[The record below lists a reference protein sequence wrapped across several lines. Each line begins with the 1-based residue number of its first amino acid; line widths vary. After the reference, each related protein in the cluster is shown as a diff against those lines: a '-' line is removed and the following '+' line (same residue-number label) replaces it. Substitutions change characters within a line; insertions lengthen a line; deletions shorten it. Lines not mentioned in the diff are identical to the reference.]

1 MVRVH
6 VKSECLLQAW
16 YEIHLRM
23 SYEDWFYNVL
33 WPQMPPPPPHN
44 LEVESVAEDVSVWNA
59 ESCWDA
65 LNWSSPTFFILP
77 WTERKQKTKK
87 THNWWRG
94 LLNDVVLDRLDRYLI
109 WTPRP
114 TTGALSGRC
123 CFRWTDCQNDLV
135 VVLSDKMCWPV
146 EWLPLPWWDTVFGKD
161 HCEQKLSSEWRDPP
175 GKQLVVDCLFCGG
188 WKSCGRLL
196 VFQRGG
202 VWEVLF

>member
-1 MVRVH
+1 MVWDTP
-6 VKSECLLQAW
+6 A
-16 YEIHLRM
+16 Y
-23 SYEDWFYNVL
+23 VL
-33 WPQMPPPPPHN
+33 WRLVLQCSLTP
-44 LEVESVAEDVSVWNA
+44 NA
-59 ESCWDA
+59 
-65 LNWSSPTFFILP
+65 SPTPPQSWSWICCWRCFSLKRWKLLRCIELKLTYFSILP

-114 TTGALSGRC
+114 TTGVLSGRC